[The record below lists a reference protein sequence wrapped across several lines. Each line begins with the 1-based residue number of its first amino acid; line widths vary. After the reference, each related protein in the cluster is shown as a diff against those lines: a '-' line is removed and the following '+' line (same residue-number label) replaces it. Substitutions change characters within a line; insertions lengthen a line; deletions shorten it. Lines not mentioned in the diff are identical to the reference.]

1 MPKDAADASAD
12 ERDLL
17 AAITRAVVDEEL
29 FGDAAFVEGGADG
42 LHEGVDV
49 FLEEEFAVAEDSA
62 GVVDEGDQLGLFA

>member
-1 MPKDAADASAD
+1 MQPTRAD

-17 AAITRAVVDEEL
+17 AAINRAVVDKEL